1 MVEVLVP
8 VKQGLKRTYK
18 VLVLYDDYT
27 SPKIIYN
34 IMQN

>member
-1 MVEVLVP
+1 
-8 VKQGLKRTYK
+8 LKRTYK